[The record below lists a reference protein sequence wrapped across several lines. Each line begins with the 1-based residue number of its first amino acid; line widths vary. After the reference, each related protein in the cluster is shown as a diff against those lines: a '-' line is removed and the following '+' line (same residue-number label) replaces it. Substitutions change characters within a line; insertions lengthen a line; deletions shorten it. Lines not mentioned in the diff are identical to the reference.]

1 MTPVRNSN
9 RDLELLSQ
17 LLLGRD
23 ANSAGA
29 ANADSSDSEFMNY
42 DGQAL
47 DAVYQLS
54 RSDLE
59 QLASLSQSNHVV
71 LRVFRPLSELLAMAG
86 KRHEALVAEETIEQ
100 ETARIQHALGFLSSI
115 CSALQEGG
123 CPAIVIK
130 SLDHWPDLGSDLDL
144 YTHGDARR
152 VVELMKSHFGAHLAE
167 RSWGDR
173 LANKW
178 NFVVPGLPELVE
190 LHAGRLG
197 QTGEQTEVT
206 VSVSARARLVQILG
220 HTFRVAAPEDRI
232 VISTLQR
239 MYRHF
244 YIRLCDIVDNAK
256 LVDRRLVDFEYLR
269 ALGTRAG
276 LWEGIATYLVLV
288 SEYVEGYRGFGLDL
302 PALVRD
308 SARKI
313 TAGDI
318 VFRGQFLR
326 VPIVPHSIALYASE
340 LKNFFMRGELR
351 NGLRLSLMP
360 GLATAALVEQ
370 KITGNDKGIW

>member
-1 MTPVRNSN
+1 
-9 RDLELLSQ
+9 
-17 LLLGRD
+17 
-23 ANSAGA
+23 
-29 ANADSSDSEFMNY
+29 
-42 DGQAL
+42 
-47 DAVYQLS
+47 
-54 RSDLE
+54 
-59 QLASLSQSNHVV
+59 
-71 LRVFRPLSELLAMAG
+71 
-86 KRHEALVAEETIEQ
+86 
-100 ETARIQHALGFLSSI
+100 
-115 CSALQEGG
+115 
-123 CPAIVIK
+123 
-130 SLDHWPDLGSDLDL
+130 
-144 YTHGDARR
+144 
-152 VVELMKSHFGAHLAE
+152 
-167 RSWGDR
+167 
-173 LANKW
+173 
-178 NFVVPGLPELVE
+178 
-190 LHAGRLG
+190 
-197 QTGEQTEVT
+197 
-206 VSVSARARLVQILG
+206 
-220 HTFRVAAPEDRI
+220 
-232 VISTLQR
+232 
-239 MYRHF
+239 
-244 YIRLCDIVDNAK
+244 
-256 LVDRRLVDFEYLR
+256 LR